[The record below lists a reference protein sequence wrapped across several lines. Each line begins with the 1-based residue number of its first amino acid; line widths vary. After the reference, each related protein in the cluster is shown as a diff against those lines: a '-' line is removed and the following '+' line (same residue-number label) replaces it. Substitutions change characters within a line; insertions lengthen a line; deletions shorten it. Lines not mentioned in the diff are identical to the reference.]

1 LLKTYDYAYASYD
14 VIWDMLRNEGIHYTD
29 LSFEVMRD
37 KLLDGY
43 IHYDN
48 ASSEVKRGNL
58 LDEDNSLHR
67 VKT

>member
-1 LLKTYDYAYASYD
+1 MSSSGKISNNTLEL
-14 VIWDMLRNEGIHYTD
+14 DMLRNEDIHYTD

-43 IHYDN
+43 IHYTN

-58 LDEDNSLHR
+58 LDEDISLHR

>member
-1 LLKTYDYAYASYD
+1 
-14 VIWDMLRNEGIHYTD
+14 MLRNEGIHYTD